1 MFPMNKNGDL
11 KMDRRDQELLD
22 KQMGR
27 LSPLRND
34 GAIAVM
40 FAAMF
45 LVGMALGGVLSAHE
59 SEPMQIAS
67 NGAGG

>member
-1 MFPMNKNGDL
+1 MFPMNKNGEL

-59 SEPMQIAS
+59 SEPIQIAS
-67 NGAGG
+67 NGVGG